1 MLRRTPS
8 RAAALITGLVAVS
21 SPVATTL
28 PAHAAAPQG
37 YGPQWPYT
45 EVLYG
50 EPDFISLPDASMIT
64 RTKHGYLYRS
74 GQQDSDLVVT
84 QVDGGLLFHD
94 RGTKGW
100 KELAGSCERRKVE
113 TGIAAV
119 CAEPDGIGADNHV
132 LLEIWPR
139 LGDDR
144 VDTSSLSAFHDVAVL
159 ADAGVDVVTTGPGND
174 FINGAQDDDTV
185 SGGRG
190 SDWIRTGIGADHIW
204 GGRGGDYLVGA
215 DEDDTIRGGAGDD
228 MVYGGTGSDDLL
240 GNRGQDLLSCSSGN
254 DSALVDADDHA
265 VECEAV
271 AFR

>member
-8 RAAALITGLVAVS
+8 RAAALVTGLVAVS
-21 SPVATTL
+21 APVSAPI

-50 EPDFISLPDASMIT
+50 EPNFISLPDASMIT
-64 RTKHGYLYRS
+64 KTNHGYLYRS

-84 QVDGGLLFHD
+84 QVEGGLRFHD
-94 RGTKGW
+94 RGTKEW
-100 KELAGSCERRKVE
+100 KELAGGCERRTVSE
-113 TGIAAV
+113 GIAAV
-119 CAEPDGIGADNHV
+119 CQVPEGISADNHL

-139 LGDDR
+139 LGDDH
-144 VDTSSLSAFHDVAVL
+144 VDTSALPASDDVAVL

-174 FINGAQDDDTV
+174 FINGAQDGDTV

-190 SDWIRTGIGADHIW
+190 NDWIRTGIGDDRIR
-204 GGRGGDYLVGA
+204 GGRGRDYLVGS
-215 DEDDTIRGGAGDD
+215 DQDDTIRGGAGDD
-228 MVYGGTGSDDLL
+228 QVYGGTGSDDLL
-240 GNRGQDLLSCSSGN
+240 GNRGVDLLSCSTGI
-254 DSALVDADDHA
+254 DSALVDAEDRA
-265 VECEAV
+265 VACETV